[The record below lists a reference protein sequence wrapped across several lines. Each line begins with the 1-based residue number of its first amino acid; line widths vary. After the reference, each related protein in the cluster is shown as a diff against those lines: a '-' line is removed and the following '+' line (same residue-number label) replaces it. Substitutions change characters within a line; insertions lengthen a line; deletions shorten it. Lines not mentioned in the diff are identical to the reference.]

1 MGKIILLDEITASQI
16 AAGEVIERPASVIKE
31 MAENAVDAGATMVN
45 AEIKSGGIKYIK
57 ISDNGCGFEED
68 DAVIAFDKH
77 ATSKIMNADDLFG
90 VTTLGFR
97 GEALAS
103 IAAVSDVTLI
113 SRSENAEHGFM
124 VNMRGGKLISNS
136 AYASSKGSTFIVKD
150 LFYNTPARYKFLKKD
165 ATEAGY
171 VADTMQKMAMAHP
184 DVSFKL
190 VSDGK
195 IVFHS
200 PGNGDMLSCIHS
212 IYGKEVTGSLCMVNH
227 EQDGIKITG
236 YVGVKDA
243 AYGNRNRQHLF
254 VNGRYIK
261 SKIITSAL
269 DEAYKTV
276 TMKNKFPFAVLTINV
291 NPQTLDVNVHPTK
304 TEVRFAE
311 EQNVFRAVYH
321 AIHNALFGAEPK
333 SESTVSVQVSGNPWK
348 IKNNTY
354 AETKT
359 EVKNLLDFISA
370 APAPKTSDKMPG
382 ENIAD
387 AEIIK
392 PEAQEGS
399 DTVVEESTVS
409 DIFTQKVSYVE
420 EVAKNIHAEPTVT
433 ELTNIRK
440 EVSYINEAPVIKT
453 AESAAEVQVNDY
465 EPIKKYNDTSIYTD
479 SRIIGQLF
487 DTYIVLEYDGKMV
500 LIDQHAAHERIM
512 YERIKEAIENS
523 EIHSQQLLLPVTLN
537 LSSAECLFLKQ
548 NMDFF
553 AKLGFEI
560 DEFGLNSFAVRSVPM
575 ILAESNI
582 EAFVVDGINKAMQN
596 GKGGLYDDKTIF
608 TMACKAAVKANKRLS
623 EDEIKVLLKTLAE
636 VENHGT
642 CPHGRPVAVTMTKYE
657 IERKF
662 HRC

>member
-31 MAENAVDAGATMVN
+31 MAENAVDAGATAVN
-45 AEIKSGGIKYIK
+45 AEIRSGGIKYIK
-57 ISDNGCGFEED
+57 ISDNGCGFDED

-90 VTTLGFR
+90 VKTLGFR

-124 VNMRGGKLISNS
+124 VNIRGGKLLSTS

-150 LFYNTPARYKFLKKD
+150 LFFNTPARYKFLKKD

-184 DVSFKL
+184 GVSFKL

-212 IYGKEVTGSLCMVNH
+212 IYGKEVTGSLCVVNH

-243 AYGNRNRQHLF
+243 AYGNRNRQHIF

-261 SKIITSAL
+261 SKVITSAL

-321 AIHNALFGAEPK
+321 AVHNALFGAEPK
-333 SESTVSVQVSGNPWK
+333 TENVVSVQTTGNPWK
-348 IKNNTY
+348 IKDNVRTD
-354 AETKT
+354 EKT
-359 EVKNLLDFISA
+359 EVKNLLDFMSA
-370 APAPKTSDKMPG
+370 APVPKTSAETLVEKTETVQIKETVVQDVPVAVVK
-382 ENIAD
+382 ENSVSIAVEQNVVVENNIA
-387 AEIIK
+387 K
-392 PEAQEGS
+392 PDSEPIVRE
-399 DTVVEESTVS
+399 
-409 DIFTQKVSYVE
+409 FTDVRSEVSYVKE
-420 EVAKNIHAEPTVT
+420 EPVAKTVEPVAEIPVHNYETVK
-433 ELTNIRK
+433 N
-440 EVSYINEAPVIKT
+440 
-453 AESAAEVQVNDY
+453 
-465 EPIKKYNDTSIYTD
+465 YNDTSIYTE

-487 DTYIVLEYDGKMV
+487 DTYIVLEYDGKMA

-523 EIHSQQLLLPVTLN
+523 EIHSQQLLLPITLN
-537 LSSAECLFLKQ
+537 LSSSECVFLKQ

-553 AKLGFEI
+553 TKLGFEI

-575 ILAESNI
+575 ILAESDI

-623 EDEIKVLLKTLAE
+623 TDEIKALLKTLAE